1 MEAGGV
7 KSELPLIVI
16 QGPTASGKTKLAIEL
31 ATAFNG
37 EIICADSRTIYR
49 YMDIGTAKPT
59 LTERS
64 LVPHWGLDLIDPGEV
79 FSAADFQ
86 KYAMAKIQEIRGRGH
101 VPFLVGGTGLYVD
114 AVVFD
119 YTFTPRANPEQ
130 RQLLEKYSVSELQ
143 EYCIKNSIKLPENK
157 NNKRYLVRCI
167 EQKNDPNPVK
177 SAPLS
182 TSIIVGIATDRD
194 ILRQRIA
201 ERTEHIFEC
210 NVVEEAIKLGKIYG
224 WGNEAM
230 TGNIYRL
237 VKSYLDGA
245 ATLAE
250 IKEKNTTADWRLAKR
265 QLTWMRRNSFITW
278 MSLHDANQSLSNV
291 LAATDKT

>member
-1 MEAGGV
+1 MEADSV
-7 KSELPLIVI
+7 KGELPLIVI

-31 ATAFNG
+31 AIAFKG

-59 LTERS
+59 LVERS
-64 LVPHWGLDLIDPGEV
+64 LVPHWGLDIVDPGGR

-86 KYAMAKIQEIRGRGH
+86 KYAMAKIIEIRGRGH
-101 VPFLVGGTGLYVD
+101 IPLLVGGTGLYVD

-119 YTFTPRANPEQ
+119 YTFTSRANPEQ

-143 EYCIKNSIKLPENK
+143 GYCIKNNIEMPENRS
-157 NNKRYLVRCI
+157 NKRYLIRCI
-167 EQKNDPNPVK
+167 EQKNSPKPVK
-177 SAPLS
+177 SAPLGA
-182 TSIIVGIATDRD
+182 TIIVGIATDKD

-201 ERTEHIFEC
+201 HRTEHIFES
-210 NVVEEAIKLGKIYG
+210 NVVDEAIRLGKIYG
-224 WGNEAM
+224 WDNEAM

-237 VKSYLDGA
+237 VKLYLDKA

-250 IKEKNTTADWRLAKR
+250 IKERNTTLDWRLAKR

-278 MSLHDANQSLSNV
+278 MSLHEAKRYLSNI

>member
-1 MEAGGV
+1 MEA
-7 KSELPLIVI
+7 KDINSKLPLIVI

-31 ATAFNG
+31 ATLFNG

-49 YMDIGTAKPT
+49 HMDIGTAKPT
-59 LTERS
+59 LFERS
-64 LVPHWGLDLIDPGEV
+64 LVPHWGLDIVNPGEY

-86 KYAMAKIQEIRGRGH
+86 KYAIAKIHEIRARGH
-101 VPFLVGGTGLYVD
+101 VPFLVGGSGLYID
-114 AVVFD
+114 AVVFN
-119 YTFTPRANPEQ
+119 YTFAPRVNPEQ
-130 RQLLEKYSVSELQ
+130 RQLLDKCSINELQ
-143 EYCIKNSIKLPENK
+143 DYCIKYNISLPENK

-167 EQKNDPNPVK
+167 EQKNNPTPVK
-177 SAPLS
+177 FAPKS
-182 TSIIVGIATDRD
+182 TSIIVGIATERD

-201 ERTEHIFEC
+201 RRTEHLFEC
-210 NVVEEAIKLGKIYG
+210 NVVDEAIKLGKLYG
-224 WGNEAM
+224 WNNEAM

-237 VKSYLDGA
+237 VKLYLDGA

-265 QLTWMRRNSFITW
+265 QLTWMRRSFYTTW
-278 MSLHDANQSLSNV
+278 MSLNDAEHYLSNI